1 MSDGPRL
8 DPDALLDLLERHG
21 ILYILGGS
29 VAAMAYG
36 VDLVPGDLDIVPE
49 LGADNLRRLGL
60 LLRDLG
66 AKPKYVPGWAAG
78 PDRESCERWQPEPFD
93 VATLDH
99 RFVTPHGELD
109 VVPIKAGRYDALRPH
124 AIVMRAFGREIRVA
138 HVDHLV
144 AQLDRWDRERDRVRR
159 AALIE
164 ARGRWRSGE
173 IPPALESHPGWA
185 GRAS

>member
-1 MSDGPRL
+1 MSGGPPL
-8 DPDALLDLLERHG
+8 DPGALLDRLDRHG
-21 ILYILGGS
+21 IVHILGGS

-49 LGADNLRRLGL
+49 LEAANLHRLGM

-93 VATLDH
+93 IAALDH

-109 VVPIKAGRYDALRPH
+109 VVPIKAGRYDELRPR
-124 AIVMRAFGREIRVA
+124 AVAMRAFGREVHVA
-138 HVDHLV
+138 HVDHLL
-144 AQLDRWDRERDRVRR
+144 AQLDRWNRERDRVRR
-159 AALIE
+159 SALVE
-164 ARGRWRSGE
+164 AWARFLAGE
-173 IPPALESHPGWA
+173 IPPALELHPAWA
-185 GRAS
+185 GRPS